1 MLRSICMI
9 YDPERDRTRL
19 SIIHL
24 SRSRRSPSR
33 QASTSLKTIRT
44 EHAISVRKLLN
55 NITVNLPRL
64 VGVMI
69 APSDNLLLII
79 PGRGGSLAYICVCQ
93 APTTKLTTNW
103 NIARARN
110 QRKNYLTAAIM
121 LELAQV
127 LKLPFPHCVCSYP
140 NPFSIAADSTDFF
153 RGCPIHGN

>member
-1 MLRSICMI
+1 MI

-24 SRSRRSPSR
+24 GRSRRRSPSR

-69 APSDNLLLII
+69 VPSDNLLLII
-79 PGRGGSLAYICVCQ
+79 PGRGALSHTYVSVRRRQL
-93 APTTKLTTNW
+93 N
-103 NIARARN
+103 
-110 QRKNYLTAAIM
+110 
-121 LELAQV
+121 
-127 LKLPFPHCVCSYP
+127 
-140 NPFSIAADSTDFF
+140 
-153 RGCPIHGN
+153 